1 MKKPFALL
9 WVLLITLLAPGQD
22 NDPPSH
28 NSKINSELEAVL
40 SQMDKA
46 AANFKSAQ
54 AKFEWDNYQKVVEE
68 TEHQK
73 GEVYFQRN
81 AKNVEVMFDITTPYA
96 KQVLFKDGKLILY
109 DKKIDQITEHTAGK
123 NRADVETFLSLGFGA
138 RGHDLLK
145 SYQVSLA
152 GWDTVDGIKTAK
164 LELIPKEVKVRNM
177 FSQFIIWLD
186 LQRDVPIQQKVLQP
200 AGDYWFS
207 HYTDIKMNARISE
220 DAFRIKTTPR
230 TKVVTTQ

>member
-1 MKKPFALL
+1 MKKTIAILC
-9 WVLLITLLAPGQD
+9 VLLVPLFITGQD

-28 NSKINSELEAVL
+28 NSKISPELEAVL
-40 SQMDKA
+40 SQMDKG
-46 AANFKSAQ
+46 AANFKSAHAQ
-54 AKFEWDNYQKVVEE
+54 FEWDNYQKVVEE

-73 GEVYFQRN
+73 GQVYFQRN
-81 AKNVEVMFDITTPYA
+81 GKDVEVMFDITNPYA

-123 NRADVETFLSLGFGA
+123 KRADVESFLSLGFGA

-145 SYQVSLA
+145 NYQVSLA
-152 GWDTVDGIKTAK
+152 GWETVDGIRTAK

-177 FSQFIIWLD
+177 FSQFILWLD
-186 LQRDVPIQQKVLQP
+186 LQRDVPIQQKVLEP

-207 HYTDIKMNARISE
+207 HYTDIKMNSRISE
-220 DAFRIKTTPR
+220 DVFRIKTTPHTR
-230 TKVVTTQ
+230 VVTTQ